1 MKDDYLWDKSGE
13 PDPEI
18 QKLEEILGT
27 LRYQPR
33 PLELP
38 EDLPRQRRR
47 SYLLWVA
54 IAATVLVALLAGIIW
69 LNLRSN
75 NVSQPMQAGVPDG
88 PAPQK
93 EKAIVLAGPK
103 EKIAPVTPSQ
113 DLAVRRKPGN
123 KSSLASLHKR
133 EREREEALA
142 AKEQLMLALRLAS
155 EKLNLAHRKTQSTP
169 PANQIKNQHRIG

>member
-13 PDPEI
+13 PDPEV

-38 EDLPRQRRR
+38 EDLPMQRRR
-47 SYLLWVA
+47 SYLPWVA

-75 NVSQPMQAGVPDG
+75 NVSQPMQAVVPEA
-88 PAPQK
+88 PVPQK
-93 EKAIVLAGPK
+93 EKVRCGDWSKGKGHSSYAIAG
-103 EKIAPVTPSQ
+103 
-113 DLAVRRKPGN
+113 LRR
-123 KSSLASLHKR
+123 
-133 EREREEALA
+133 
-142 AKEQLMLALRLAS
+142 
-155 EKLNLAHRKTQSTP
+155 
-169 PANQIKNQHRIG
+169 